1 MSIRKL
7 LLLAFIVVGMLPAAL
22 VMWLAASR
30 SEAALQQ
37 QIEDAAARVAA
48 ATAGDLDDL
57 LRERAQNATTWT
69 HVEVM
74 QDLRLGDL
82 DKRLSGFLAEMYRR
96 YGSVYAGLHAV
107 DRDGRVI
114 ASSDPA
120 AIGTR
125 RPAMPAWLALRLPG
139 GPVAVAPPAADPA
152 QRRLS
157 LATPIDSAFGDG
169 TIGTL
174 WLDLPWSTFAEQ
186 LDPLAGNGREIA
198 VSTADGRLLAVSAG
212 LRARGHDFGQ
222 PMPADP
228 AALAEGPAIIARADA
243 GFTGWTVWII
253 ESRAVALA
261 PVRQMLRRFALLLV
275 ATLLVILVASIAV
288 SARIARPVQA
298 LTRYTRNYLQ
308 PGSGAPPPEAG
319 PAEVRALGRSFGELV
334 GQLEESQGALIRA
347 SRPAALGEVTA
358 LMAHEVRTPVGI
370 LRSSAQMLGDEPQLG
385 ADARELLA
393 IIVSETE
400 RLNRLVATMLDQTR
414 MRAPLLAACDFHAI
428 VRHAISLLAAQAR
441 DRRVTV
447 GFEAAALRPQIDAD
461 AEQLTQVLLNL
472 VGNALQIVPAG
483 GRVRIGTADEPGRLV
498 CTIDDDG
505 PGIAPEDR
513 QRLFEPFVHKREGGV
528 GLGLAVVRQIV
539 RAHHGDVV
547 AEAAPLGGARIR
559 FWLPCPPTAR

>member
-22 VMWLAASR
+22 VTWLAASR

-37 QIEDAAARVAA
+37 QIEDAAGRVAA

-74 QDLRLGDL
+74 QDLRLGDV

-96 YGSVYAGLHAV
+96 YGRVYAGLHAV

-114 ASSDPA
+114 ASSAPS
-120 AIGTR
+120 AIGTTL
-125 RPAMPAWLALRLPG
+125 PAPAAWLDLRLPG
-139 GPVAVAPPAADPA
+139 GPVAVDPPSADPA
-152 QRRLS
+152 QRRLR
-157 LATPIDSAFGDG
+157 LRTPIDSAFGNG
-169 TIGTL
+169 SIGAL
-174 WLDLPWSTFAEQ
+174 VLDLPWSTFAEQ
-186 LDPLAGNGREIA
+186 LDPLAGNGRE
-198 VSTADGRLLAVSAG
+198 VAVSAPDGCLVAVSVG
-212 LRARGHDFGQ
+212 LRARGHDYGQ
-222 PMPADP
+222 PMPDDP
-228 AALAEGPAIIARADA
+228 AALADGPAIVARADA
-243 GFTGWTVWII
+243 AFAGWTVSII

-261 PVRQMLRRFALLLV
+261 PVQQMLRSFALLL
-275 ATLLVILVASIAV
+275 AAALLVILVASIAV

-298 LTRYTRNYLQ
+298 LTRYTRNYLT
-308 PGSGAPPPEAG
+308 PGSGAPPPAAG
-319 PAEVRALGRSFGELV
+319 PAEVRELGRSFGELV

-347 SRPAALGEVTA
+347 SRLAALGEVTA

-393 IIVSETE
+393 IIISETE

-414 MRAPLLAACDFHAI
+414 MRAPQLVPCDFHALA
-428 VRHAISLLAAQAR
+428 RHAVSLLAAQAR
-441 DRRVTV
+441 DRKVAV
-447 GFEAAALRPQIDAD
+447 SIDAAATQPLIEAD

-472 VGNALQIVPAG
+472 VGNALQMVPAG
-483 GRVRIGTADEPGRLV
+483 GQVRIGTADEPGRLV

-559 FWLPCPPTAR
+559 FWLPTSPPAR

>member
-22 VMWLAASR
+22 VTWLAASR

-37 QIEDAAARVAA
+37 QIEDAAGRVAT

-82 DKRLSGFLAEMYRR
+82 DKRLSSFLAEMYRR
-96 YGSVYAGLHAV
+96 YGTVYSDLHAV

-114 ASSDPA
+114 ASSAPS
-120 AIGTR
+120 AIGTVL
-125 RPAMPAWLALRLPG
+125 PAPASWLRLQLPG
-139 GPVAVAPPAADPA
+139 GPVSVDPPSADPA
-152 QRRLS
+152 RRRLR
-157 LATPIDSAFGDG
+157 LRAPIDSAFGDG
-169 TIGTL
+169 SIGAL
-174 WLDLPWSTFAEQ
+174 VLDLPWSTLAEP
-186 LDPLAGNGREIA
+186 LDQLAGNGREVA
-198 VSTADGRLLAVSAG
+198 VSAADGRLVAVSAG
-212 LRARGHDFGQ
+212 LRARGHDYGQ
-222 PMPADP
+222 PIGDP
-228 AALAEGPAIIARADA
+228 AALAAGPAIIARAGA
-243 GFTGWTVWII
+243 AFTGWTVSII
-253 ESRAVALA
+253 ESRAVAFA
-261 PVRQMLRRFALLLV
+261 PVQRMLHAFAIVLAMALL
-275 ATLLVILVASIAV
+275 AILLASIAV
-288 SARIARPVQA
+288 SARIARPLQA
-298 LTRYTRNYLQ
+298 LTRYTRDYLK
-308 PGSGAPPPEAG
+308 PGSGSAPPQAG
-319 PAEVRALGRSFGELV
+319 PTEVRELGRSFGELV
-334 GQLEESQGALIRA
+334 SQLAESQGTLIRA
-347 SRPAALGEVTA
+347 SRLAALGEVTA

-370 LRSSAQMLGDEPQLG
+370 LRSSAQMLGAEPQLG

-414 MRAPLLAACDFHAI
+414 MRAPLLAPCDFHALA
-428 VRHAISLLAAQAR
+428 RHAVSLLAAQAR
-441 DRRVTV
+441 DSRVTV
-447 GFEAAALRPQIDAD
+447 AIEARAAQSLIDAD

-472 VGNALQIVPAG
+472 IGNALQIVPAG
-483 GRVRIGTADEPGRLV
+483 GQVRIGTADEPGRLV

-505 PGIAPEDR
+505 PGIAPDDR

-539 RAHHGDVV
+539 RAHRGDVI

-559 FWLPCPPTAR
+559 FWLPSSPPAR